1 MDRTFMIA
9 YSEVDAILN
18 LLDEQLQ
25 NKIPD
30 KLRVL
35 IYENKLNDYNV
46 IIDPNI
52 PLKQQKISREAL
64 SILAVLNYN
73 YWCTGESEKKKLLEK
88 YNENERIRQEKMK
101 EKYNPDNIFKNTIE
115 TEIKENKQNEENKY
129 LIEYDKK
136 ENFFIKIINKIKNI
150 LKLT

>member
-9 YSEVDAILN
+9 YSEVDAILS

-25 NKIPD
+25 NKIPE
-30 KLRVL
+30 KLRIL
-35 IYENKLNDYNV
+35 ISENKLKDYNV

-52 PLKQQKISREAL
+52 PLKEQKISREAL

-73 YWCTGESEKKKLLEK
+73 YWCTGEIEKKKLLEK
-88 YNENERIRQEKMK
+88 YNENERIRQEKMR
-101 EKYNPDNIFKNTIE
+101 EEYNPDNIFKNTIE
-115 TEIKENKQNEENKY
+115 TEIEENKEKDENKY

-136 ENFFIKIINKIKNI
+136 ENFFIKIINKIKSI